1 MTSAIEP
8 HDATPALE
16 GGARTAIVVERRD
29 DGVAVIR
36 IDVPG
41 ESVNTLRAAFA
52 PELEAALDV
61 LAEDASVRAVVVA
74 SGKPDGF
81 VAGADIKELLGAKSA
96 RELSE
101 LSRRGQAAFVRLN
114 ELDKPVVAAIHGA
127 CLGGGLELAL
137 ACHARVAST
146 DEKTRLGLPEVQL
159 GVLPALGGTQRLPRL
174 VGTEAALDLMLTG
187 KQLDARRAQRIGLV
201 DEVVAPAIVFDV
213 AVRLALART
222 AGSPEARRGAKRKAL
237 SEVLL
242 VKNPLGR
249 AVFFEQAK
257 KRTLAKTHGNY
268 PAPERILEVVRL
280 GLSRGLEAGLGAEA
294 AAFGELGVGAEAR
307 ELMGLFFAQNEL
319 KKDAGVAD
327 PNTEARKLRRVGVL
341 GAGLMGAGVA
351 YVTAVQAKL
360 PVRLKDRD
368 ERSLGHGMQHLS
380 ELFVERARSRRL
392 SNFERDREAA
402 RVTPTTTY
410 DGFDGLDLV
419 IEAVFEDLTLKRS
432 VLADVLAHGG
442 KNVIFA
448 SNTSSL
454 PITKIAEGSIAPE
467 RIVGMHYFSPVPK
480 MPLLEVITTERTAP
494 WVTATAVEL
503 GKKQG
508 KTVIVVRDGAGFYTS
523 RVLGPYLNEASF
535 LLADGVPIE
544 AVDAALVRWGF
555 PVGPITL
562 LDEVGIDV
570 GLKVGKILHEA
581 FGERMALP
589 PGVERLVEDQ
599 RLGKKNGRG
608 FYDYGTKKKDKRE
621 VDASVYA
628 VLGVEPKA
636 GLPQTDIAERC
647 VLQFVNEAAHCLG
660 EGILRSARDGD
671 IGAVFGLGFPPFRG
685 GPFRY
690 VDAVGAAEIVR
701 RLERHEKTHGA
712 RFRAAPVLAELA
724 RKNETFHGKHR
735 PA

>member
-1 MTSAIEP
+1 MTSAAEIAAASPVPASE
-8 HDATPALE
+8 PAL
-16 GGARTAIVVERRD
+16 RLERRD

-41 ESVNTLRAAFA
+41 ERVNTLRGAFA
-52 PELEAALDV
+52 GELERV
-61 LAEDASVRAVVVA
+61 LAAIEDQPDVRAVVVA

-81 VAGADIKELLGAKSA
+81 VAGADIKEFMAATSA
-96 RELSE
+96 HELSE
-101 LSRRGQAAFVRLN
+101 LSRRGQAALGRLAAL
-114 ELDKPVVAAIHGA
+114 EKPVVAAIHGP

-137 ACHARVAST
+137 ACDARVAST
-146 DEKTRLGLPEVQL
+146 DPKTRLGLPEVQL

-174 VGTEAALDLMLTG
+174 VGTEAALDLVLTG

-213 AVRLALART
+213 AVKLALART
-222 AGSPEARRGAKRKAL
+222 AGPAAARAGAKRKAL
-237 SEVLL
+237 AEALL
-242 VKNPLGR
+242 VRNPLGR

-280 GLSRGLEAGLGAEA
+280 GLSRGMEAGLGAEA
-294 AAFGELGVGAEAR
+294 AAFGELALSAEAR

-319 KKDAGVAD
+319 KKDSGTAD
-327 PNTEARKLRRVGVL
+327 PSAEPRKVRRVGVL

-351 YVTAVQAKL
+351 YVTAVNAEL

-368 ERSLGHGMQHLS
+368 ERSLGRGMAALHD
-380 ELFVERARSRRL
+380 LFVERARSRRL
-392 SNFERDREAA
+392 SDFERDREAL
-402 RVTPTTTY
+402 RVTASTTY
-410 DGFDGLDLV
+410 DGFDGVDLV
-419 IEAVFEDLTLKRS
+419 IEAVFEDLGLKRS
-432 VLADVLAHGG
+432 VLADVLANGG

-454 PITKIAEGSIAPE
+454 PITKIAEGSVAPE
-467 RIVGMHYFSPVPK
+467 RVLGMHYFSPVPK

-494 WVTATAVEL
+494 WVIATAVEL

-523 RVLGPYLNEASF
+523 RILGPYLNEASF
-535 LLADGVPIE
+535 LLAEGAPIE

-555 PVGPITL
+555 PVGPIAL
-562 LDEVGIDV
+562 LDEIGIDV

-599 RLGKKNGRG
+599 RFGKKNGRG
-608 FYDYGTKKKDKRE
+608 FYDYGTKKKDQRE
-621 VDASVYA
+621 VDASVYT

-636 GLPQTDIAERC
+636 DLTAGDIVERC
-647 VLQFVNEAAHCLG
+647 VLAFVNEAAHCLG
-660 EGILRSARDGD
+660 DGILRSARDGD

-690 VDAVGAAEIVR
+690 VDAVGPAEIVR
-701 RLERHEKTHGA
+701 RLERHEKIHGA
-712 RFRAAPVLAELA
+712 RFRPAPLLSALAQ
-724 RKNETFHGKHR
+724 KNETFHGKHR